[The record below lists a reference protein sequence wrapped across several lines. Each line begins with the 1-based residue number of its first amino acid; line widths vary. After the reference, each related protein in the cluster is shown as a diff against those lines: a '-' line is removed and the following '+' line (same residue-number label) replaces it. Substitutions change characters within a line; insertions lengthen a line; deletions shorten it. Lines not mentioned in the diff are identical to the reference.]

1 MGGVDEQSEP
11 PGGSETVVVVDDEL
25 IRNIV
30 SRMLATAGYDVITA
44 EDGPAALAAVAEHN
58 GRIDLL
64 LSDVVMPG
72 MNGRLLVDRLRVTFP
87 AMKAIFMSG
96 HSDDTM
102 LRYGIRD
109 TGAAIL
115 KKPFVRDTLLR
126 TVREV
131 IDSG

>member
-1 MGGVDEQSEP
+1 MGADEDQSES
-11 PGGSETVVVVDDEL
+11 PGGGETVVVVDDEL

-44 EDGPAALAAVAEHN
+44 EDGPAALAAVEGHH
-58 GRIDLL
+58 GKIDLL
-64 LSDVVMPG
+64 ISDVVMPG
-72 MNGRLLVDRLRVTFP
+72 MNGRLLVDRLRVAFP

-96 HSDDTM
+96 HSDDTI

-109 TGAAIL
+109 TGAAVL
-115 KKPFVRDTLLR
+115 RKPFVRATLLR